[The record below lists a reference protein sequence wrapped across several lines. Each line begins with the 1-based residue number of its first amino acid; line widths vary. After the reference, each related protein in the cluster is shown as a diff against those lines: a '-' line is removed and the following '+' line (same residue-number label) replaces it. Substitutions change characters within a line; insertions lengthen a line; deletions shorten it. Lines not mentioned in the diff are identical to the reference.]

1 MFRTKGPGT
10 ATRQLPSPR
19 RGASGAALV
28 VLALLVLGAVAS
40 PAPISAASAA
50 TAVQGTLELVHGE
63 DFATGKASY
72 DYHIRTNGDRVAL
85 KMAAEAPAGFVNGAT
100 VRVNGRRDGGTFVAL
115 DATTSSTQVLASAP
129 AWTGPRKLAV
139 ILINFTNDESKPFT
153 RALADR
159 VVFTNANSVRAYYL
173 EQSQGSVY
181 LDGTT
186 FDWLRIPLSS
196 KTCDY
201 RLWATAAKAGLAARG
216 VDLSS
221 YTNFMYMFPPTSSCS
236 WRGLAQLPG
245 PSAWIN
251 GSPYL
256 RVVAHELGHN
266 FGVHHASSLRCTKDG
281 VRVALS
287 ANCTSAEYG
296 DPFTTMG
303 GARTRHVHNLEKVQI
318 GYLFASAART
328 VVTSGTYTLMHASA
342 TSGTRII
349 GIPRGNGTWLYLEY
363 RRPHGTY
370 FDNFSSTDPAVR
382 GVSIRLAAGWTQITQ
397 TQLIDTRP
405 GTTTFADAPLPL
417 DRTFR
422 DYLSGV
428 SVRVTSIG
436 RSAAKVAIT
445 LPADATAPTTP
456 TSFTAKATS
465 TSSIALAWGPST
477 DNRTLAGYRIWRDG
491 AYLSSVGATSTA
503 MTDSGLAPSTTYDYT
518 VRAVDG
524 AGNLSAP
531 VSVSATTKAVD
542 TPPTTPGNVTATVT
556 ATTARL
562 TWAPASDNLGI
573 TGYRVWR
580 DGALLGTTTSLV
592 WSESNLTPETTYT
605 WTVRAVDTAGQIGA
619 AATVTATTPEVDV
632 VDPTQTTVTVTPE
645 NPNWANL
652 TWTAS
657 TDNVGVVGYI
667 VYRDGERHATT
678 GAENRELR
686 VLRGATYT
694 VVAVDAA
701 GNTSQPSEPVQA

>member
-1 MFRTKGPGT
+1 MSGARRTDGGSKQPSQPPRRAGT
-10 ATRQLPSPR
+10 A
-19 RGASGAALV
+19 AL
-28 VLALLVLGAVAS
+28 ATFAFLVLGAIAT
-40 PAPISAASAA
+40 PAPISAAASA
-50 TAVQGTLELVHGE
+50 TTIQGTLELVHGE

-72 DYHIRTNGDRVAL
+72 DYHVRTGNERVAL
-85 KMAAEAPAGFVNGAT
+85 RLADDVPAGFVDGAT
-100 VRVNGRRDGGTFVAL
+100 IRVKGRRDGSSFVAL
-115 DATTSSTQVLASAP
+115 DATTSSAQVLASAP
-129 AWTGPRKLAV
+129 TWTGPRKLAV
-139 ILINFTNDESKPFT
+139 VLINFTNDTRKPFT
-153 RALADR
+153 RALANQ

-173 EQSQGSVY
+173 EQSQGSMY
-181 LDGTT
+181 LAGTT
-186 FDWLRIPLSS
+186 FDWLRIPYSS

-221 YTNFMYMFPPTSSCS
+221 YTNFMYMFPPTSSCT

-251 GSPYL
+251 GAPNL

-266 FGVHHASSLRCTKDG
+266 LGVHHASSLRCTKDG

-287 ANCTSAEYG
+287 ANCTRTEYG

-303 GARTRHVHNLEKVQI
+303 GASTRHVHNLEKAQI
-318 GYLFASAART
+318 GYLAAGAART
-328 VVTSGTYTLMHASA
+328 VVASGTYTLMHASA

-405 GTTTFADAPLPL
+405 GTTTFADAPLRL

-428 SVRVTSIG
+428 SVLVTSIG
-436 RSAAKVAIT
+436 TSAAKVAIT

-477 DNRTLAGYRIWRDG
+477 DNRAIAGYRIWRNG
-491 AYLSSVGATSTA
+491 AFLSSVGATTTA
-503 MTDSGLAPSTTYDYT
+503 LTDSGLAPSTTYGYT
-518 VRAVDG
+518 IRAVDG

-542 TPPTTPGNVTATVT
+542 TPPTTPGNLSASVT

-562 TWAPASDNLGI
+562 VWAPASDNLGV

-580 DGALLGTTTSLV
+580 DGALLGTTTSLA
-592 WSESNLTPETTYT
+592 WNSSNLTPETTYT
-605 WTVRAVDTAGQIGA
+605 WTVRAVDTAGQLGA

-632 VDPTQTTVTVTPE
+632 EAPTMITATTTPE
-645 NPNWANL
+645 NPTWANL
-652 TWTAS
+652 TWAAS
-657 TDNVGVVGYI
+657 TDNVGVVGYR
-667 VYRDGERHATT
+667 VYRDGELYATT
-678 GAENRELR
+678 GSADRELR
-686 VLRGATYT
+686 VQRQSAYT

-701 GNTSQPSEPVQA
+701 GNASLPSEPVQA